1 MNKLLI
7 LNNSMVEKSH
17 YDKAFNEIKEY
28 VFKNLKFVKY
38 IIRYGNLKHPGI
50 SDLDIILIIKK
61 EQNCNIDLSLLKFNH
76 FLKKYYSNI
85 VFHFPL
91 IINEILIDN
100 LNDLFPIF
108 KFSCYDKYGNKVN
121 YNLKSSDEQNK
132 FNLLRIF
139 QSKFPRN
146 FYNYKYLN
154 NENLRE
160 FLLEINSLKHTFKI
174 FQELKS
180 TKLEI
185 KINLFIETI
194 NHIRNQQIN
203 KKPHEIGYLLD
214 FLSNTEELFF
224 EMVKELNKLYLD
236 EKTNYKLEENIWAHN
251 QLKIIAAQEGIMSKK
266 IKQTFFR
273 KENLN
278 REFQNIGFQNI
289 LNSIDE
295 YIKLN
300 SKYSLF
306 FRSSTFITLGQE
318 TNNLKRIIKSI
329 I

>member
-28 VFKNLKFVKY
+28 VFKNLEFVKY

-146 FYNYKYLN
+146 FYNYKIY
-154 NENLRE
+154 
-160 FLLEINSLKHTFKI
+160 IFKI
-174 FQELKS
+174 LQELKY

-185 KINLFIETI
+185 KINLFI
-194 NHIRNQQIN
+194 
-203 KKPHEIGYLLD
+203 
-214 FLSNTEELFF
+214 
-224 EMVKELNKLYLD
+224 
-236 EKTNYKLEENIWAHN
+236 
-251 QLKIIAAQEGIMSKK
+251 
-266 IKQTFFR
+266 
-273 KENLN
+273 
-278 REFQNIGFQNI
+278 
-289 LNSIDE
+289 
-295 YIKLN
+295 
-300 SKYSLF
+300 
-306 FRSSTFITLGQE
+306 
-318 TNNLKRIIKSI
+318 
-329 I
+329 

>member
-7 LNNSMVEKSH
+7 LNENLAEKS
-17 YDKAFNEIKEY
+17 YYEKAFNEIKEY
-28 VFKNLKFVKY
+28 VFNNLKFVKY

-50 SDLDIILIIKK
+50 SDLDIILIIRK
-61 EQNCNIDLSLLKFNH
+61 EQNYNIDLSLLKFNY
-76 FLKKYYSNI
+76 FLKKNYSNI
-85 VFHFPL
+85 IFHFPL
-91 IINEILIDN
+91 IINESLVDN

-121 YNLKSSDEQNK
+121 YNLKSSVQQNK

-139 QSKFPRN
+139 QSKFPKN
-146 FYNYKYLN
+146 FCNYKNLK

-185 KINLFIETI
+185 KINSFNESID
-194 NHIRNQQIN
+194 HIRDQQID
-203 KKPHEIGYLLD
+203 KKPHEINYLLD
-214 FLSNTEELFF
+214 FLSNTEKLFF
-224 EMVKELNKLYLD
+224 EMMRELNKLYLD
-236 EKTNYKLEENIWAHN
+236 ENTDSESKENIWAHN
-251 QLKIIAAQEGIMSKK
+251 QLKIIAVQEGLMSKK
-266 IKQTFFR
+266 IKKTFFK
-273 KENLN
+273 KEKLISQ
-278 REFQNIGFQNI
+278 FQNKGFQNI

-300 SKYSLF
+300 SKYSLL
-306 FRSSTFITLGQE
+306 FRSSTFITLGLE
-318 TNNLKRIIKSI
+318 TNNFKKIIKSI
-329 I
+329 M